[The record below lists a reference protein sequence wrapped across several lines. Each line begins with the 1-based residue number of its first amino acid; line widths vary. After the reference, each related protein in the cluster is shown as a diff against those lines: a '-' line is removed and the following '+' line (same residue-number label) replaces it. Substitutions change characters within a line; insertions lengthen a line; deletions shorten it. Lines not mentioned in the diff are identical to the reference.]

1 MHIPMIQSTESIIV
15 YRSAGEQMA
24 DQFLWA
30 EGGFV
35 YIFVL
40 MTLFWPLF
48 LGAAIAYDKIRT
60 TWNRWRW
67 NRAERE
73 RINKRKFD
81 HANWR

>member
-24 DQFLWA
+24 DQFFWA

-35 YIFVL
+35 YIFGL
-40 MTLFWPLF
+40 MLVTVV
-48 LGAAIAYDKIRT
+48 AAIAYDKIRT

>member
-1 MHIPMIQSTESIIV
+1 MHDHMIQSTESIII
-15 YRSAGEQMA
+15 YRSSGEQMM
-24 DQFLWA
+24 DEFLWA

-35 YIFVL
+35 YIFGL
-40 MTLFWPLF
+40 MLVTVV
-48 LGAAIAYDKIRT
+48 AAIAHDKIRT

>member
-1 MHIPMIQSTESIIV
+1 MNHMVQHNNNQTVIL
-15 YRSAGEQMA
+15 YRSSGEQMV

-35 YIFVL
+35 YIFGL
-40 MTLFWPLF
+40 MLVTVV
-48 LGAAIAYDKIRT
+48 AAIAYDKIRT

>member
-35 YIFVL
+35 YIFGL
-40 MTLFWPLF
+40 MLVTVV
-48 LGAAIAYDKIRT
+48 AAIAYDKIRT

-73 RINKRKFD
+73 RIIKRKFE
-81 HANWR
+81 HADWR

>member
-35 YIFVL
+35 YIFGL
-40 MTLFWPLF
+40 MLVTVV
-48 LGAAIAYDKIRT
+48 AAFAYDKIRT

>member
-35 YIFVL
+35 YIFGL
-40 MTLFWPLF
+40 MLVTVV
-48 LGAAIAYDKIRT
+48 AAIAYDKIRT

>member
-1 MHIPMIQSTESIIV
+1 MHSPMIQSTESIIV
-15 YRSAGEQMA
+15 YRDDGEQMA

-35 YIFVL
+35 YIFGLVL
-40 MTLFWPLF
+40 VSVV
-48 LGAAIAYDKIRT
+48 AAIAYDKIRT

-73 RINKRKFD
+73 RIIKRKFE
-81 HANWR
+81 HADWR

>member
-1 MHIPMIQSTESIIV
+1 MRNQMIQNGESIIV
-15 YRSAGEQMA
+15 YRSSGEQMVGE
-24 DQFLWA
+24 FLWA

-35 YIFVL
+35 YIFGL
-40 MTLFWPLF
+40 MLVTFV
-48 LGAAIAYDKIRT
+48 AAIAYDKIRT